1 MSVDVNFALAA
12 LVCGF
17 AGGLDSVITC
27 YGITVAGFVEANP
40 LYKILPT
47 SVSNFI
53 LKSALGVFLFGGAR
67 VIGTGFAAMLLA
79 NHGFYTN
86 TGSLFFWI
94 PAAGLVALNI
104 RNGLMILKAKKAV
117 VAPAPVVAAKK

>member
-1 MSVDVNFALAA
+1 MNVDVNYALAA

-17 AGGLDSVITC
+17 AGGVDSVLTC

-53 LKSALGVFLFGGAR
+53 LKSAFGVFLWGGFR
-67 VIGTGFAAMLLA
+67 VIGTGVMAKVLA
-79 NHGFYTN
+79 DHGFYTN

-94 PAAGLVALNI
+94 PAAGLVALNV

-117 VAPAPVVAAKK
+117 AAVKK

>member
-1 MSVDVNFALAA
+1 MNVDINYALAA

-17 AGGLDSVITC
+17 AGGVDAVLTC

-53 LKSALGVFLFGGAR
+53 TKSAFGVFLWGGFR
-67 VIGTGFAAMLLA
+67 VIGTGFAAKLLA
-79 NHGFYTN
+79 DHGFYTN
-86 TGSLFFWI
+86 AGSLIFWI
-94 PAAGLVALNI
+94 PAAGLVALNV

-117 VAPAPVVAAKK
+117 VPVVKK